1 MTTTAKIAAKGCTNT
16 GLTEDLAKGLHDQ
29 LGKTIVAVV
38 ELTAETR
45 TANKAGEETVVLSIN
60 TIEVAPN
67 SLTEDHLRDLARAF
81 HYERKLAEDGPQLL
95 EPGDGPEP
103 RVADVLQFGR
113 GVITTTDDGDTRL
126 LTNDVDPDDA
136 DEQLHLDDQD
146 DDSTGSEGGDPTAP
160 PRTSGVTSPFD
171 PAPAS

>member
-16 GLTEDLAKGLHDQ
+16 GLTEEIASRLHDQ

-38 ELTAETR
+38 ELTAEAR
-45 TANKAGEETVVLSIN
+45 SENKAGDEQVKLTIG

-81 HYERKLAEDGPQLL
+81 HYERKLAEDGPQLM

-103 RVADVLQFGR
+103 KVADVLQLGR
-113 GVITTTDDGDTRL
+113 SVITPDDDGETRL
-126 LTNDVDPDDA
+126 LTDDDVD
-136 DEQLHLDDQD
+136 QLALDDDTD
-146 DDSTGSEGGDPTAP
+146 DPDATDDEPRSSGVTNPFDPTANP
-160 PRTSGVTSPFD
+160 G
-171 PAPAS
+171 A

>member
-16 GLTEDLAKGLHDQ
+16 GLTEDLAKRLHDQ

-45 TANKAGEETVVLSIN
+45 TENKAGDETVVLSIN

-113 GVITTTDDGDTRL
+113 SVITTDDGETRL
-126 LTNDVDPDDA
+126 LTDDDLNDPELD
-136 DEQLHLDDQD
+136 LDDQHD
-146 DDSTGSEGGDPTAP
+146 EDVTGGEIDPTT
-160 PRTSGVTSPFD
+160 PRSSGVSSPFD